1 MRTVQDH
8 ARKLLL
14 EADEQAKEQAEK
26 ERREAEE
33 QAEKAKREAEEQAE
47 KAKREAEEQAKRDS
61 FVRAMNALVK
71 YSSSYGQSGELKR
84 YDEVQASELAWK
96 ALRTAQSDPRLS
108 LFLGTR
114 QRENVVSAVF
124 ESVFDL
130 AFRERRLTTTNV
142 KFLSGPKGSGKTTL
156 VWEAAKAA
164 VDVIP
169 RSRVADVVV
178 VKLDGSALQSVFD
191 ARHATAAFVPHPVA
205 CVQFAL
211 WQAGLLRDTE
221 LERKME
227 SNPWHPDCWEDV
239 FGGTIQ
245 PASSTPGRKVRV
257 FLIVD
262 EFQELFKYVPLGR
275 RFRTQ
280 LTTLMNGLE
289 DFETFVMGS
298 PTVGRKVLLN
308 PKAMQD
314 DPRIAHYPGLVGQ
327 VDSVNITKISQP
339 ARLNRFSGDEALH
352 FLLSCLPDLKESTLS
367 DIPRIVNELRG
378 KLHAEPPAIAE
389 QLVQLRERPAWKHLA
404 SVLDELRPSARR
416 LVEAFDHTERSD
428 EQWDP
433 ISTMEQAEVA
443 AFAFAVEQPVAKL
456 IVTGFATIPVGAA
469 PQTVSWALGASKLPL
484 LNTDFKE
491 LAERKDLEKTAR
503 IEADALVDQGVLRQ
517 SPDGKFWLSSSVMRL
532 LSLRLLDEMG
542 SCGLHPRQILAM
554 LDATGASGE
563 AMELLAAEGICEIG
577 PGAFLRHCM
586 SSQPHLLTFAAADDA
601 SSPIFGWLKD
611 LESATATASGQG
623 ARPVSEPSVDSALG
637 PSEAAESIAVQ
648 LLPPLKLKASDGV
661 QAIPMDK
668 FFKEMP
674 DKFGADAV
682 AVLEL
687 DALDGSKTR
696 HVIRVQVKVSSD
708 KGEPPTLYPGQVAAI
723 LRQMNDSFR
732 DDGSCEPKSSLLK
745 SMLTSQTEGLA
756 CIVVWNCL
764 VTCKKTGV
772 ARDSSNWLK
781 ALRAASEDVWQPP
794 AADALSSAAHAV
806 RATGLS
812 AKAGQNL
819 AGGLHPFKSK
829 ANGVPVYVVPVVADH
844 EVMLDMWPARVKQF
858 ASTTGI
864 KNYSEPKP

>member
-14 EADEQAKEQAEK
+14 EADEKAKEQAEK

-84 YDEVQASELAWK
+84 YDEVQASKLAWK

-178 VKLDGSALQSVFD
+178 VKLD
-191 ARHATAAFVPHPVA
+191 
-205 CVQFAL
+205 
-211 WQAGLLRDTE
+211 
-221 LERKME
+221 
-227 SNPWHPDCWEDV
+227 
-239 FGGTIQ
+239 
-245 PASSTPGRKVRV
+245 VRV

-352 FLLSCLPDLKESTLS
+352 FLLSCLPELKESTLS

-491 LAERKDLEKTAR
+491 LAERKDLEKDAK
-503 IEADALVDQGVLRQ
+503 IEADALVDQGVLRK
-517 SPDGKFWLSSSVMRL
+517 SLDDKFWLSSSVMRL

-554 LDATGASGE
+554 LDATG
-563 AMELLAAEGICEIG
+563 
-577 PGAFLRHCM
+577 
-586 SSQPHLLTFAAADDA
+586 
-601 SSPIFGWLKD
+601 
-611 LESATATASGQG
+611 TAS
-623 ARPVSEPSVDSALG
+623 ARSAGSPVPW
-637 PSEAAESIAVQ
+637 
-648 LLPPLKLKASDGV
+648 
-661 QAIPMDK
+661 
-668 FFKEMP
+668 
-674 DKFGADAV
+674 
-682 AVLEL
+682 
-687 DALDGSKTR
+687 R
-696 HVIRVQVKVSSD
+696 
-708 KGEPPTLYPGQVAAI
+708 
-723 LRQMNDSFR
+723 
-732 DDGSCEPKSSLLK
+732 
-745 SMLTSQTEGLA
+745 
-756 CIVVWNCL
+756 
-764 VTCKKTGV
+764 
-772 ARDSSNWLK
+772 
-781 ALRAASEDVWQPP
+781 
-794 AADALSSAAHAV
+794 
-806 RATGLS
+806 
-812 AKAGQNL
+812 
-819 AGGLHPFKSK
+819 
-829 ANGVPVYVVPVVADH
+829 
-844 EVMLDMWPARVKQF
+844 
-858 ASTTGI
+858 
-864 KNYSEPKP
+864 